1 VAKKVISLI
10 ILLKLIQT
18 MNNSTVTFKDKTVNY
33 RIQGHG
39 KCLVLLHGF
48 LESMEIWDNFSTELS
63 HEFKVLAIDLPGHG
77 KTEMLA
83 DVHTMELMADVVK
96 SVLEH
101 LKIQECVMI
110 GHSMGG
116 YVTLEF
122 ASKYPEYLWG
132 IGLFHST
139 VFADSTEAKQNRD
152 RTMEIVKSDRQG
164 FIRNFIP
171 DLFAPENRS
180 RFTSEIR
187 DLKEEASKI
196 SKSSIIAALAGMK
209 ERRDHQRTASVMD
222 VPVMVIAGKEDQR
235 IPVNK
240 VIEMIALPKH
250 CDVLIL
256 SRVGH
261 MGYIE
266 AKEETLEKCRYFTR
280 KCFLV

>member
-1 VAKKVISLI
+1 
-10 ILLKLIQT
+10 
-18 MNNSTVTFKDKTVNY
+18 MNEMTITFNDKSVNY

-48 LESMEIWDNFSTELS
+48 LESLKIWDDFASELS
-63 HEFKVLAIDLPGHG
+63 QEFKVLAIDLPGHG
-77 KTEMLA
+77 KSEILT
-83 DVHTMELMADVVK
+83 DVHTMEMMADVVK

-139 VFADSTEAKQNRD
+139 AFADSTEAKQNRE

-171 DLFAPENRS
+171 DLFAPGNRS

-187 DLKEEASKI
+187 DLMEDASKI
-196 SKSSIIAALAGMK
+196 PKSSIIAALAGMK
-209 ERRDHQRTASVMD
+209 ERRDHQRTVSVLD

-235 IPVNK
+235 IPVSN
-240 VIEMIALPKH
+240 VIEMIGLPKH
-250 CDVLIL
+250 CDLLIL
-256 SRVGH
+256 GNVGH

-266 AKEETLEKCRYFTR
+266 AKKETLEKCRYFTK
-280 KCFLV
+280 KCFMV